1 MNSTDPTVSLIIYD
15 LSEQNWWTAWAGVG
29 IFHSGV
35 EVYGVE
41 WAYGGH
47 EYDISGIFATN
58 PGDAPGPVTFRE
70 RVVIGRTELSPQ
82 QVQDVVQEMGAT
94 FKGNSYHLLQRN
106 CNTFSNEL
114 CQRLTGRT
122 APAWVNRLA
131 GIATCVHCLLPPTW
145 IPVQLTPPTMSP
157 TAAAAEDEKRNLLAS
172 RASMD
177 ARMDGEMALQQN
189 AGRQVQRAQ

>member
-1 MNSTDPTVSLIIYD
+1 VVRLVIYD

-35 EVYGVE
+35 EAFGVE

-47 EYDISGIFATN
+47 EYDVSGIFATN

-70 RVVIGRTELSPQ
+70 RIDIGPTNLTAQE
-82 QVQDVVQEMGAT
+82 VQDVVQEMGET
-94 FKGNSYHLLQRN
+94 YKGNAYHLLQRN

-114 CQRLTGRT
+114 CKRLTGNE

-131 GIATCVHCLLPPTW
+131 GIATCVHCLLPPAW
-145 IPVQLTPPTMSP
+145 VPIQMSPPTMSP
-157 TAAAAEDEKRNLLAS
+157 TAAAARDSEENHLLSS
-172 RASMD
+172 RIADD
-177 ARMDGEMALQQN
+177 ARHGGVEALNQH
-189 AGRQVQRAQ
+189 